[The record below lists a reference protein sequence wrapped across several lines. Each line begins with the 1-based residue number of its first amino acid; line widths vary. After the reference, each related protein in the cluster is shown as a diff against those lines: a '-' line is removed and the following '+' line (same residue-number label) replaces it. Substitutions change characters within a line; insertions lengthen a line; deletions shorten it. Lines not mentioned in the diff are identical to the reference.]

1 MKLSNETKVGI
12 LAAVAITV
20 LVLGYSFLKGNDVFS
35 REQKFYASYDNVE
48 GLAVSNP
55 VLVNGFQIGRVSRL
69 NLLPNGHILAEFK
82 IKNEY
87 EIPINT
93 IASLE
98 STSLL
103 GSKAIVFE
111 IGSAKEYAS
120 DGDTLKTNIQ
130 KDLLQQVKPVQ
141 QKAEAMIGRLDSI
154 LTSLN
159 NTISPEFQKNFNG
172 SFASIAN
179 ILKTL
184 EGTTHS
190 VNGMVS
196 AQSNRLGA
204 IFANLES
211 ISGNLKE
218 NNQHISNVM
227 NNIDKVTD
235 KFARADFERTLS
247 NADKA
252 VADMQSAIEKVN
264 KGQGSLGKLLNDDGL
279 YNNLNNASNNLDKLI
294 IDLKAHPKRYV
305 SFSVFGGKKD

>member
-1 MKLSNETKVGI
+1 MKLTNETKVGI
-12 LAAVAITV
+12 LTAVAIAI
-20 LVLGYSFLKGNDVFS
+20 LILGYSFLKGNDVFS
-35 REQKFYASYDNVE
+35 SEQKFYASYDNVE

-55 VLVNGFQIGRVSRL
+55 VMVNGFQIGRVSQL
-69 NLLPNGHILAEFK
+69 KLMGNGNILAEFK
-82 IKNEY
+82 ISDEY
-87 EIPINT
+87 QIPVNT

-111 IGSAKEYAS
+111 IGNSKEYAS
-120 DGDTLKTNIQ
+120 TGDTLRTNIQ

-159 NTISPEFQKNFNG
+159 NTISPDFQKNFNG
-172 SFASIAN
+172 SFASIAH

-184 EGTTHS
+184 EGTTRS
-190 VNGMVS
+190 VDGMVS
-196 AQSNRLGA
+196 AQSNRMNN
-204 IFANLES
+204 IFGNLES
-211 ISGNLKE
+211 ISMNLR
-218 NNQHISNVM
+218 NNNEHISNVM
-227 NNIDKVTD
+227 SNIDKVSD
-235 KFARADFERTLS
+235 KFARADFEKTLA

-252 VADMQSAIEKVN
+252 VADMQNAIDKVN

-279 YNNLNNASNNLDKLI
+279 YNNLNNASANLDRLM